1 LSFNPNEEK
10 IRLEGYSFA
19 EIQQLL
25 QLANEESG
33 KKKEQE
39 ELVEMKAQALVIAN
53 ASADSL
59 RDELKIMKD
68 MLDASWL
75 F

>member
-1 LSFNPNEEK
+1 MSFNPNEEK

>member
-1 LSFNPNEEK
+1 MSFNPNEEK

-19 EIQQLL
+19 EIEQLL
-25 QLANEESG
+25 ALAREESG

-53 ASADSL
+53 ASAGDL
-59 RDELKIMKD
+59 RDELKTMKD